1 MDVQSCNSEGL
12 VRGGAPCKRNGS
24 CACFRGSSCTAMT
37 VAGDAAQAD
46 VKTFVESSAA
56 ISWCGSSAGF
66 TAYRHVSA
74 VALCYHETSHRASDL
89 LLTFCWL
96 KPCGSSQRHL
106 ECCRTHTTL
115 KQHCSLSPE
124 TCMADETLRGI
135 LVNLGDKDDNKRKKA
150 EKDMFDHLRG
160 FLTPEAGSSQAANI
174 NEKVTLLIANIV
186 QDFCRSAWPSQR
198 TSGLRA
204 QQHAELLTDPVLV
217 CFSDEDALVRYKACE
232 AFYNIAKVIRAGILR
247 NISGVFDGLCRLYT
261 DVEQNIK
268 EGAQSLD
275 RLIRD
280 IVMEQR
286 HFDFAELI
294 PLITCRIHILNPNV
308 RQLVLGWIVLLDS
321 LPQVDMISFLPHF
334 LEGLFSILAS
344 ENRNFRMEAQ
354 ACLESIWGHI
364 QRSAV
369 DRPERTQ
376 QAIAEAA
383 STVARCCRAGNE
395 QRSEAQEYMF
405 VLCL

>member
-1 MDVQSCNSEGL
+1 MESQE
-12 VRGGAPCKRNGS
+12 VRS
-24 CACFRGSSCTAMT
+24 SSRG
-37 VAGDAAQAD
+37 QQ
-46 VKTFVESSAA
+46 E
-56 ISWCGSSAGF
+56 
-66 TAYRHVSA
+66 
-74 VALCYHETSHRASDL
+74 
-89 LLTFCWL
+89 
-96 KPCGSSQRHL
+96 
-106 ECCRTHTTL
+106 
-115 KQHCSLSPE
+115 
-124 TCMADETLRGI
+124 
-135 LVNLGDKDDNKRKKA
+135 
-150 EKDMFDHLRG
+150 
-160 FLTPEAGSSQAANI
+160 
-174 NEKVTLLIANIV
+174 
-186 QDFCRSAWPSQR
+186 
-198 TSGLRA
+198 RA

-217 CFSDEDALVRYKACE
+217 CFSDEERSGVCRVECLVQDALVRYKACE

-344 ENRNFRMEAQ
+344 ENRDFRMKAQ
-354 ACLESIWGHI
+354 HCLESIWDTI
-364 QRSAV
+364 KRSAV

-376 QAIAEAA
+376 QAIAEAWH
-383 STVARCCRAGNE
+383 CRDW
-395 QRSEAQEYMF
+395 R
-405 VLCL
+405 LP